1 MSKLNLIYLLTGS
14 NIGDAVSNLLQAS
27 QQIQLQIGEVI
38 ARSSLY
44 KTSPWG
50 TIQQDDFLN
59 QVLCVQTVYSPDD
72 VMQRLLQI
80 EQQMGRVRSVKNA
93 PRIIDIDVLFYNN
106 DVYSSALVTI
116 PHPLLHERKFVLQP
130 LSELAPDIMH
140 PVLHKTIRQLLA
152 ECTDTGLVEKM

>member
-1 MSKLNLIYLLTGS
+1 MIYLLTGS
-14 NIGDAVSNLLQAS
+14 NIGDAALNLLQAS
-27 QQIQLQIGEVI
+27 QHIQSQIGKVI

-59 QVLCVQTVYSPDD
+59 QVLYVQTVYSPDD

-106 DVYSSALVTI
+106 HVYSSALVTI

-130 LSELAPDIMH
+130 LSELAPDLMH
-140 PVLHKTIRQLLA
+140 PVLHKTIHQLLA